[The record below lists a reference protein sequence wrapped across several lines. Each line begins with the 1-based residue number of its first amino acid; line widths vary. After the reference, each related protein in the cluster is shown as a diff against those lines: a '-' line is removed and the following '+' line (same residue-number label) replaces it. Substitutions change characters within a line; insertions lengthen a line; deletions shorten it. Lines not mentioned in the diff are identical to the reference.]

1 MGNRLT
7 QLWRV
12 VYGISRKK
20 RRSRQAV
27 LWVVETKWA
36 ISAVADAKS
45 LAGRAALVAGVAV
58 PLEDL
63 AIVGAEVEEGGNR
76 LVVPDI
82 RRLTPAD
89 ARQVRRDRVG
99 NDRRIK
105 RERRRAR
112 FDIVTI

>member
-27 LWVVETKWA
+27 LWVVEAKWA

-45 LAGRAALVAGVAV
+45 LAGRLAV
-58 PLEDL
+58 
-63 AIVGAEVEEGGNR
+63 VGAEVEEGGNR

-82 RRLTPAD
+82 CRLTPAD
-89 ARQVRRDRVG
+89 ARQVRRDGIG

-105 RERRRAR
+105 RERRRTR
-112 FDIVTI
+112 